1 MYVLFVLNQHQQFT
15 SYIVNRLKLV
25 GWVTTKLF
33 FYKIFFIRGH
43 KCHVMQKVISAVFAM
58 AMQWH
63 KPLLSKQNWFTGV
76 STDYKIKK

>member
-1 MYVLFVLNQHQQFT
+1 MSIEFIFTEINNKESLLTYIMFVHVLNQHQQFT

-33 FYKIFFIRGH
+33 FYKIIFIRGH

-58 AMQWH
+58 AMQ
-63 KPLLSKQNWFTGV
+63 
-76 STDYKIKK
+76 